1 MKIELKTD
9 VSHGMHNWVKG
20 AIVTVTNKLGNELVR
35 KKKAL
40 MLDDSP
46 IKREAPPVEEGE
58 EKPEAA

>member
-20 AIVTVTNKLGNELVR
+20 AIVTVTEKLGNELVR

-46 IKREAPPVEEGE
+46 IEREAPPVEEE